1 MATFNAL
8 IEDIDKKFFAS
19 VYNAVKTTG
28 QEVIAELQQRG
39 PSWTGRFSNSWELA
53 EGNIAVSGNRAQG
66 EPLAVLFPKAAPSL
80 RKFTGNAEVVFRITN
95 ISPQPY
101 KDLALDK
108 IEGQFEHITPEPLT
122 ALGLSKYEEF
132 TQGRSFSSRRG
143 AAGTGGPGLSS
154 RTAALDWYSDYLSGG
169 YIPRIIK
176 TQLSAIVYRAQ

>member
-1 MATFNAL
+1 MAKFEAL
-8 IEDIDKKFFAS
+8 IEDIDKKFFTS
-19 VYNAVKTTG
+19 VYNAVKVAG
-28 QEVIAELQQRG
+28 QEVVAELQQRG

-66 EPLAVLFPKAAPSL
+66 EPLAVIFPKAAPSI
-80 RKFTGNAEVVFRITN
+80 RKLKGNTEIVFRITN

-122 ALGLSKYEEF
+122 ALGRSKYEEF
-132 TQGRSFSSRRG
+132 NQGRSINSRRG
-143 AAGTGGPGLSS
+143 AAGTGGPGRSS
-154 RTAALDWYSDYLSGG
+154 RTADLDWYKDYLSGG

-176 TQLSAIVYRAQ
+176 TQLSAAVSRAQ